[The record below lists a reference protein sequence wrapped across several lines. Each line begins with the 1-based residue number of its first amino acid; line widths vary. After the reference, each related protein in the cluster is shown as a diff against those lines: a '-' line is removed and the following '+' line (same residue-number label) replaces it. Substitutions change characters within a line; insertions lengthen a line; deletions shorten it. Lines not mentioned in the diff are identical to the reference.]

1 MRLILTMHMYDFVYT
16 PLHLLLGPLGWGEGE
31 EEEEEEEEGSPH

>member
-16 PLHLLLGPLGWGEGE
+16 PLYLLLGPLGWGEE
-31 EEEEEEEEGSPH
+31 EEEEVEKEWGSPH